1 MASSSDPANVG
12 YIIQENGFWYVAYK
26 EKVKVPEVVVSA
38 KGVVNGL
45 SEEYN
50 DGWDFGPDSYDP
62 TSTSAIPYTRTA
74 GIQEAWNY
82 AVSVGINYNITLS
95 SILASIN
102 YFIPEIH
109 LLSGAF
115 IIKKG
120 ITFSAPFLIENFK
133 LTGDTSM
140 SPYIVVET
148 SDGLFT
154 FDANTFANTNI
165 EIDNLQ
171 PVTGD
176 GYTPEFII
184 KADFSSTN
192 SGNNLFQSYN
202 LDTGGEFQAGII
214 LNSFL
219 QANFYNYQTYC
230 PAGDQLTTIGTINYF
245 GGQLGGAAGLSGVTS
260 HSYSGSIGNIAFYAV
275 NNILPVTINTSSV
288 VFISFYD
295 SSIAN
300 ITLDTTTCH
309 ISIYNCS
316 NAPGQTSPLI
326 TATKFSVIDLLT
338 IRGLVLSS
346 SSSLVYLD
354 NTSLLSVINID
365 IKGLY
370 PTDTPLPVLTPSIST
385 NPPVSGTVYQNTNAY
400 AIEIDMPVYA
410 TTAATAGYVTV
421 AKGATSTPTAIGNQF
436 VSGSTSSTS
445 TDIIK
450 LRVPAGWYYEF
461 TASGVTL
468 GTATVFAD

>member
-1 MASSSDPANVG
+1 MANDPNTIQYV
-12 YIIQENGFWYVAYK
+12 IQEDGFWYIASK
-26 EKVKVPEVVVSA
+26 DRTPGVPEITVSA
-38 KGVVNGL
+38 KGVANGL
-45 SEEYN
+45 STEYN
-50 DGWDFGPDSYDP
+50 DGYDFGPDSYNP
-62 TSTSAIPYTRTA
+62 SVTSGVPLTQTA

-300 ITLDTTTCH
+300 ITLDTTTCY
-309 ISIYNCS
+309 INIYNCI
-316 NAPGQTSPLI
+316 NASGQTSPVI
-326 TATKFSVIDLLT
+326 TATKFSVIELLT

-354 NTSLLSVINID
+354 NTSLLSVKNID

-370 PTDTPLPVLTPSIST
+370 PTDTPLPVLTPTISA
-385 NPPVSGTVYQNTNAY
+385 NPPVSAKVYQNTNAY
-400 AIEIDMPVYA
+400 DIRIYLPVYA
-410 TTAATAGYVTV
+410 TTSGTAGTV
-421 AKGATSTPTAIGNQF
+421 AYGENTSSTVTEMTARYVNGATSSTA
-436 VSGSTSSTS
+436 V
-445 TDIIK
+445 DIVE
-450 LRVPAGWYYEF
+450 LVVPAGHYFEF
-461 TASGVTL
+461 TASGVTF
-468 GTATVFAD
+468 GTAVVKAV